1 MSPREIVTHLTSL
14 HREQQRSR
22 TRQGYILVQLLNK
35 YYKMKR
41 DDIESCA
48 MGPDNF
54 NALFKVYVENN
65 WQGMDCYNSFI
76 KGFGAEFDSFN
87 SN

>member
-1 MSPREIVTHLTSL
+1 
-14 HREQQRSR
+14 
-22 TRQGYILVQLLNK
+22 
-35 YYKMKR
+35 MKR
-41 DDIESCA
+41 DDIENCT

-76 KGFGAEFDSFN
+76 KGFGAQFDSFN
-87 SN
+87 TNQLCEFVSNMQRAGLNQKDIVSTVAERMKEI